1 MGMVDEE
8 IVMDT
13 IRKMKESGLEDAIII
28 STLEDI
34 GLNGKQ
40 AQDFMDRASGPAKPK
55 AAPAAAPV
63 AARKPI
69 AAQPAPRP
77 QPRPQPRPAFQ
88 PEETSEEPAE
98 MPAEAPEEELVPEE
112 DLGDFSADEEAAL
125 SAAFEE
131 EETKPARPQPRDVP
145 ARAAPG
151 TLSGGARAV
160 EAARQ
165 IREIPPRP
173 APYAA
178 QRPAMQGEIPQYR
191 SPAKNRALPAED
203 NFADQFEET
212 AMKQAATEIA
222 LEEHEQAMNEM
233 QQSIKKIESRPIQ
246 LPPGATQDT
255 KALML
260 ELENLRQ
267 QLEDTRAMAAATR
280 SLMEKVLEVNRK
292 ILSRLP

>member
-40 AQDFMDRASGPAKPK
+40 AQDFMDRASGPAQPK

-63 AARKPI
+63 AARKPA
-69 AAQPAPRP
+69 AAQPAPRL
-77 QPRPQPRPAFQ
+77 QPRPAFQ
-88 PEETSEEPAE
+88 PDETGEEPAE
-98 MPAEAPEEELVPEE
+98 MPAEAPEEELIPEE

-131 EETKPARPQPRDVP
+131 EETMPSRPQPRDVP
-145 ARAAPG
+145 ARAAAG
-151 TLSGGARAV
+151 TLSGGARAA

-178 QRPAMQGEIPQYR
+178 QRPAMQEGIPQYR
-191 SPAKNRALPAED
+191 PPVKNRALPAED

>member
-1 MGMVDEE
+1 MVDEE
-8 IVMDT
+8 VVMDT
-13 IRKMKESGLEDAIII
+13 IRKMKESGLEDSIII

-34 GLNGKQ
+34 GLNEKQ
-40 AQDFMDRASGPAKPK
+40 AQDFIDRASGPAQPE
-55 AAPAAAPV
+55 AVPAAARRPV
-63 AARKPI
+63 
-69 AAQPAPRP
+69 AAQPAQRPQAQP
-77 QPRPQPRPAFQ
+77 QPRLQPRPAFQ
-88 PEETSEEPAE
+88 PEETAEEPAE
-98 MPAEAPEEELVPEE
+98 LPAEAPEEEIVPEE

-145 ARAAPG
+145 ARAVGGA
-151 TLSGGARAV
+151 LSGDERTAEAV
-160 EAARQ
+160 RK
-165 IREIPPRP
+165 IREIPQRP
-173 APYAA
+173 APYAG
-178 QRPAMQGEIPQYR
+178 QRVPMQEGIPQYR
-191 SPAKNRALPAED
+191 QPVKNRALPAED
-203 NFADQFEET
+203 SFADQFEES

-222 LEEHEQAMNEM
+222 LEEHEQTMGEM
-233 QQSIKKIESRPIQ
+233 QQAIKKIESRPIQ